1 MILADKI
8 LALRRNSGWSQ
19 EELADRLN
27 VSRQS
32 VSKWES
38 AQSIPDINKI
48 LEMAKLFGVTTDYL
62 LKDDM
67 ESVSYSADDEGKYP
81 RVSVQEANAFM
92 SDYAFYAKRLA
103 LSVMLFILS
112 PVLLT
117 LLAGTAELNIPGNF
131 MTDDLASGI
140 GVVTLLLMIAA
151 GVSIIIFSSHK
162 VQKYEYLKK
171 GEFDLEY
178 GVEGIVR
185 ERWNAYEKRDSA
197 SVAAGVAMCILSTVP
212 LIIAGVADAPEFVCI
227 LLTGLMFAVIACAVY
242 LFITSSMRKSGCD
255 QLLRRG
261 DYSARE
267 IEVNKRAD
275 KLGAIYWP
283 CAAAVY
289 LGISFLTFRWDIT
302 WIMWPVA
309 ALLFVG
315 ISHAVRGP
323 KNGD

>member
-19 EELADRLN
+19 EEMADKLN

-67 ESVSYSADDEGKYP
+67 ESVAYSGDDEGKYP

-92 SDYAFYAKRLA
+92 SDNAFFGKRLA
-103 LSVMLFILS
+103 MSVMLFILS
-112 PVLLT
+112 PVLLI
-117 LLAGTAELNIPGNF
+117 LLAGIAELNIPGNT
-131 MTDDLASGI
+131 MTVGLASGI
-140 GVVTLLLMIAA
+140 GVVVLLLMIAS
-151 GVSIIIFSSHK
+151 GVFLIIFSSHK

-171 GEFDLEY
+171 GEFELEY

-185 ERWNAYEKRDSA
+185 EKRSAYERRNSV
-197 SVAAGVAMCILSTVP
+197 SVAAGVAMCILSAVP
-212 LIIAGVADAPEFVCI
+212 LIIAGASDAPEFVCI
-227 LLTGLMFAVIACAVY
+227 LLTGLMFAIIACAVF
-242 LFITSSMRKSGCD
+242 LFITAGVRKSSCD
-255 QLLRRG
+255 QLLRLG
-261 DYSARE
+261 DYTASE

-283 CAAAVY
+283 CATAVY
-289 LGISFLTFRWDIT
+289 LAISFLTFRWDIT
-302 WIMWPVA
+302 WVIWPVA

-315 ISHAVRGP
+315 ISHAVKDNRE
-323 KNGD
+323 N